1 MLTGKLEASQARI
14 RERWYPHF
22 RWQINEETPWTVPA
36 RPLNETTIALVSTC
50 GLYCLDSQLPFDAW
64 NDAGDP
70 SFREI
75 HIDTPGD
82 RLRIAHSHYDHHQ
95 VAADVNVALPITH
108 FRQLVAEGVVGRLH
122 PWTYSFMGY
131 LPEAFQLIH
140 KTAPQV
146 AQRLAGE
153 GVHAAFLTPC

>member
-1 MLTGKLEASQARI
+1 MLTSKLEASQARI

-22 RWQINEETPWTVPA
+22 AWLINHETPWAAPS
-36 RPLNETTIALVSTC
+36 RPLGESTVALVSTC
-50 GLYCLDSQLPFDAW
+50 GLYCLDTQLPFDAW

-75 HIDTPGD
+75 HIDTPVD
-82 RLRIAHSHYDHHQ
+82 RLRIAHSHYDHAQ
-95 VAADVNVALPITH
+95 VAADINVALPAAH
-108 FRQLVAEGVVGRLH
+108 FRQLVDEHAVARLH
-122 PWTYSFMGY
+122 PWAYSFMGY
-131 LPEAFQLIH
+131 LPEAFQLIN

-146 AQRLAGE
+146 ARRLAAD